1 MLFMLPVVAAMAPVA
16 VVVAEAVAMAPTVAG
31 AVEHAATVLHAAEAV
46 AGAATALIAVA
57 ADRMEMSFSPRLSDN
72 VFYSNKEDK
81 HLFLNPDLPDWVVL
95 NQNATY
101 VVAQFDGKKTVTD
114 IISSIEQDGAVF
126 KQNDV
131 VELIKQ
137 LSRHGIIDD
146 AIAPAIINNCKCL
159 QTDNP
164 KLHLVHIKLTDECN
178 LSCKYCYAESGSTHK
193 KFMSLEELKS
203 VVDKVGAIATGV
215 DFTLS
220 GGEPL
225 LHPSALELMEYIKS
239 VGGNIFLITN
249 CLMINNANAQKITK
263 LCSLIKISIDGSCE
277 EINSIT
283 RGRHSFDGALNG
295 YTLLKN
301 EGANVQVSMT
311 VTKANIND
319 IQNMTNMF
327 GNRLTLQ
334 PFFKAGRGTDNEY
347 LQITGKEYYE
357 AMAKIEGFKPIG
369 RIGELLE
376 TLRRNGMSKCA
387 MADAEISISE
397 NGDVFPCQLLAEDE
411 LRGGNIKHDSLQD
424 ILNSEVFKKAAS
436 FSSLTN
442 EGCSTC
448 PIKLLCG
455 GACRARS
462 YLETGSLFV
471 NSDFC
476 EYEQLAY
483 INGIFDSVSFGGK
496 NEANI

>member
-1 MLFMLPVVAAMAPVA
+1 MIDKAFVPKLTEHLFY
-16 VVVAEAVAMAPTVAG
+16 
-31 AVEHAATVLHAAEAV
+31 ATR
-46 AGAATALIAVA
+46 
-57 ADRMEMSFSPRLSDN
+57 D
-72 VFYSNKEDK
+72 DK
-81 HLFLNPDLPDWVVL
+81 HLFLNTEIPNWLVV
-95 NQNATY
+95 NQNSAYIAGLIDGTKTISDIY
-101 VVAQFDGKKTVTD
+101 DEVSKLGANVTKEDVFGLFQKFFDT
-114 IISSIEQDGAVF
+114 
-126 KQNDV
+126 
-131 VELIKQ
+131 
-137 LSRHGIIDD
+137 GIINDED
-146 AIAPAIINNCKCL
+146 GQKLSGSLISCCGDK
-159 QTDNP
+159 P
-164 KLHLVHIKLTDECN
+164 KLHTVHIKLTDECN
-178 LSCKYCYAESGSTHK
+178 LSCGYCYAESGCQSK
-193 KFMSLEELKS
+193 EMLSFEELKM
-203 VVDKVGAIATGV
+203 IATEASKISSKI
-215 DFTLS
+215 DFVLS

-225 LHPSALELMEYIKS
+225 LHPNALEYME
-239 VGGNIFLITN
+239 FLKNLGHEVHLLTN
-249 CLMINNANAQKITK
+249 GILIDENNASKITS

-277 EINSIT
+277 EINAIT
-283 RGRHSFDGALNG
+283 RGKNSFAGAYNG
-295 YTLLKN
+295 YKLLMDSR
-301 EGANVQVSMT
+301 ANVLVSMT
-311 VTKANIND
+311 VTSKNTLD
-319 IQNMTNMF
+319 IRNMVDMF
-327 GNRLTLQ
+327 GNRLNLQ
-334 PFFKAGRGTDNEY
+334 PFFKAGRGTKNDH
-347 LQITGKEYYE
+347 LQITGREYFE
-357 AMAKIEGFKPIG
+357 AMAKIEGFKPLA
-369 RIGELLE
+369 RVGELLE
-376 TLRRNGMSKCA
+376 NLRGRGTTKCA